1 MSRPGSF
8 YGVIGAI
15 LLLFAGVAF
24 YLTRQPS
31 VYVILHT
38 LGGIAAI
45 IAAISSA
52 QGSITTFLGQRS
64 TKYGAGAAFYSLLFL
79 GVLVLVNYL
88 STRHHYRIDV
98 TEAGIYSLS
107 PQSQNVLRQ
116 LDVDLDIDAFVQAG
130 SDPQLRELLSSYAY
144 ESDKVTW
151 RMVDPDQRPDLA
163 ERFQVTT
170 LPSMVLRYAG
180 RTNVVNRTTEEDLTN
195 GIIKITRSEKKTV
208 YFLAGHDEP
217 NVEDMENA
225 GGYGVLRTALENEGY
240 GVETVVLSSDQ
251 AVPEESNLLI
261 VAGAQRSLLPHEI
274 ERIDAYLRDA
284 GSALFLLPPRKTPE
298 LAAYL
303 QGWGVQVG
311 NDVVVDEQLQLLR
324 GRTFTLSP
332 FAQQYGTHPITN
344 DLSRRGSAALTAY
357 GLSRSVEPHDEPPDG
372 MTPTSLVQTSPNAWA
387 ETDLDDVFE
396 KQTVSLDDHDRQGP
410 ISLATAVTATLADPD
425 GAEDGAEEADE
436 ATAEKAA
443 RLVVFGNAGFANNQ
457 FIGQYFNRDLVLNT
471 VSWLVGEDELIT
483 IRPRTV
489 RASRVQLT
497 PEQGTTVFYLSVLI
511 LPEFLLLAG
520 LATWW
525 RRR

>member
-31 VYVILHT
+31 LYVILHT

-45 IAAISSA
+45 VAALSSA

-130 SDPQLRELLSSYAY
+130 TDPQLRELLSSYAY
-144 ESDKVTW
+144 ASDKVTW
-151 RMVDPDQRPDLA
+151 RIVDPDQRPDLA

-170 LPSMVLRYAG
+170 LPSVVLRYAD
-180 RTNVVNRTTEEDLTN
+180 RTNLVDQTTEEDLTN

-208 YFLAGHDEP
+208 YFLEGHDEP
-217 NVEDMENA
+217 SIEDMENA

-284 GSALFLLPPRKTPE
+284 GAALFLLPPRKTPE

-303 QGWGVQVG
+303 QGWGVLVG

-357 GLSRSVEPHDEPPDG
+357 GLSRSVEPHAEPPDG
-372 MTPTSLVQTSPNAWA
+372 MTPTGLVQTSPNAWA

-396 KQTVSLDDHDRQGP
+396 QQTVSLDAHDRQGP
-410 ISLATAVTATLADPD
+410 ISLATAVTATLGEPDDGEDAAEGADD
-425 GAEDGAEEADE
+425 
-436 ATAEKAA
+436 TTEKTA

-471 VSWLVGEDELIT
+471 VGWLVGEDELIT
-483 IRPRTV
+483 IRPRTI